1 MPALPPPTQPATTK
15 RDTAWVEDVAF
26 IAVLVS
32 AVALGV
38 AIVVLAFA
46 L

>member
-1 MPALPPPTQPATTK
+1 MAALPPPTQP
-15 RDTAWVEDVAF
+15 RTAERVTALVEDIAF

-32 AVALGV
+32 AVALGA
-38 AIVVLAFA
+38 AIVILALA